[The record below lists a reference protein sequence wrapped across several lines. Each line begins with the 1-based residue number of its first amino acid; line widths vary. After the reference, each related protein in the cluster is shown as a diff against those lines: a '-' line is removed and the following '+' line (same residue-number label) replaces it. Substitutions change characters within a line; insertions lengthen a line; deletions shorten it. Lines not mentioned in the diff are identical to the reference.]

1 MKSLPEH
8 AGPHGS
14 MKLTLLRVVQQ
25 LLVSS
30 IAVFAGL
37 MPIAPALA
45 QAALPA
51 PLREALVSAGISPGG
66 VGLYVHEV
74 GAAQPLLEHNA
85 DRSMNP
91 ASVMK
96 LLTTLAGLE
105 LLGPNYTWRTEAWLD
120 GTLSGEV
127 LQGNL
132 VLKGYG
138 DPKLTI
144 EDLWLFLRE
153 LRARGLREIRGDLVL
168 DRNFFAVEPIDPG
181 QFDNDPTRAY
191 NVGPDALLLN
201 YKSVRLQFVPQE
213 DTSTVRILP
222 LPDLPQVSIV
232 NQLALGAGSCDFWP
246 ERPQATPE
254 QARLVFTGVF
264 PRGCGEKAKN
274 FSLLGPNEYA
284 LALFQ
289 QLWRE
294 VGGSFSGRVREGV
307 VPEPAKLLGTWES
320 PPLAQVIRD
329 INKFSNNVMARQLFL
344 TLALAADNP
353 PVSTD
358 KAARAMR
365 EWLARSRLDFPE
377 VQLENGSGLS
387 RNERISPRHLGEL
400 LLYAARGPLM
410 PEYVSSLPIPG
421 VDGTLRRR
429 LSGSPAI
436 GRAHLKTGYLEGVR
450 AIAGYVLDSRG
461 RMLVVVS
468 LINHPQAMGAQSF
481 QEAVVEW
488 ASSRVPQG
496 TCCTR

>member
-14 MKLTLLRVVQQ
+14 MKLTLLRAVQQ
-25 LLVSS
+25 LLITSV
-30 IAVFAGL
+30 ALFAGL
-37 MPIAPALA
+37 TPFASAPA
-45 QAALPA
+45 QAALPV
-51 PLREALVSAGISPGG
+51 PLQEALAPAGISSGA
-66 VGLYVHEV
+66 VGLYIHEV

-120 GTLSGEV
+120 GPLTGEV

-168 DRNFFAVEPIDPG
+168 DRSFFAVEPIDPG

-222 LPDLPQVSIV
+222 LPDLPQVSII
-232 NQLALGAGSCDFWP
+232 NQLALGAGNCDFWP
-246 ERPQATPE
+246 ERPQANPE

-294 VGGSFSGRVREGV
+294 VGGSFSGRVRDGV
-307 VPEPAKLLGTWES
+307 VPESGRLLATWES

-358 KAARAMR
+358 KAARAVR

-400 LLYAARGPLM
+400 LLYGARSPLM
-410 PEYVSSLPIPG
+410 PEYASSLPIPG

-450 AIAGYVLDSRG
+450 AIAGYVVDSRG

-468 LINHPQAMGAQSF
+468 IINHPQAMGAQSF

-488 ASSRVPQG
+488 ASSRAPQG

>member
-1 MKSLPEH
+1 MIS
-8 AGPHGS
+8 
-14 MKLTLLRVVQQ
+14 LLRAARQGAVSCVVF
-25 LLVSS
+25 L
-30 IAVFAGL
+30 GPL
-37 MPIAPALA
+37 MLGASALA
-45 QAALPA
+45 QSAPLPA
-51 PLREALVSAGISPGG
+51 PLREALASVGVPASAVG
-66 VGLYVHEV
+66 VYMQEV
-74 GAAQPLLEHNA
+74 GATQPLIEHNA
-85 DRSMNP
+85 DRAMNP
-91 ASVMK
+91 ASAMK

-120 GTLSGEV
+120 GALSGDV
-127 LQGNL
+127 VQGNL

-144 EDLWLFLRE
+144 EDLWLFLRD

-168 DRNFFAVEPIDPG
+168 DRSFFALEPTDPG
-181 QFDNDPTRAY
+181 QFDNDPTRSY

-201 YKSVRLQFVPQE
+201 YKSVRLQFLPQE
-213 DTSTVRILP
+213 DSGTVRILP
-222 LPDLPQVSIV
+222 MPDLPQISII
-232 NQLALGAGSCDFWP
+232 NQLALGPGNCEFWP
-246 ERPQATPE
+246 ERPQANPE

-264 PRGCGEKAKN
+264 PRGCGEKVKN

-294 VGGSFSGRVREGV
+294 LGGSFSGRVRDGT
-307 VPEPAKLLGTWES
+307 VPESARLFATWDS

-344 TLALAADNP
+344 TLSLAADNP

-365 EWLARSRLDFPE
+365 EWLARSHLDFPE
-377 VQLENGSGLS
+377 VQIENGSGLS

-400 LLYAARGPLM
+400 LLYAARSPLM
-410 PEYVSSLPIPG
+410 PEYASSLPIPG

-450 AIAGYVLDSRG
+450 AIAGYVVDSRG
-461 RMLVVVS
+461 RTIVVVS
-468 LINHPQAMGAQSF
+468 IINHPQAMGAQSF

-488 ASSRVPQG
+488 ASSRGASG